1 MLIKEATYAVVIWV
15 RLMIVMCYIAA
26 YLHIYKRRKETI
38 NKTKAPVLQS
48 SDLLFEETERKLITK
63 SREFPRNSE

>member
-1 MLIKEATYAVVIWV
+1 MGTAND
-15 RLMIVMCYIAA
+15 CYVL
-26 YLHIYKRRKETI
+26 YRGMLHIYKRRKETI
-38 NKTKAPVLQS
+38 NTTKAPGLKS